1 MWTLQMKS
9 EKSPKKLQNIQI
21 GVFVAQICRIA
32 QICKVAPPVLE
43 WVADYMLH
51 CPLIKINVYDVNET
65 REGHSF
71 PGFVC
76 IWSTV

>member
-1 MWTLQMKS
+1 MKS

-21 GVFVAQICRIA
+21 GVFVAQICRI
-32 QICKVAPPVLE
+32 PPVLE
-43 WVADYMLH
+43 WIADYMLH

>member
-1 MWTLQMKS
+1 MKS

-32 QICKVAPPVLE
+32 QICKVAQPVLE

>member
-21 GVFVAQICRIA
+21 GVFVA